1 MIFGIQIS
9 NKIQIRFLGFF
20 KYQIKF
26 KYDFVKNF
34 ELWFGLQMETYLDLL
49 QEISI
54 DSKETLVVEIRS
66 KVIE

>member
-34 ELWFGLQMETYLDLL
+34 ELWAVTY
-49 QEISI
+49 I
-54 DSKETLVVEIRS
+54 TLVELT
-66 KVIE
+66 KVMKTFK